1 MNTKNF
7 IYLFFILLSFNQLI
21 AGTGGSTY
29 SRYGIGD
36 LQYHSNATTR
46 GMGGTAIANLSPF
59 TSNRL
64 NPAGWTQ
71 INRTRFSADLFFQGF
86 SIDDG
91 TQKSFLSGINY
102 YGFDFAIPISDSNG
116 IVIAAGLL
124 PYSKVD
130 YNIVTKGTFNN
141 FNYDLNYSGEGGVST
156 AYIGGSYSPIPQL
169 HFGAKFNYFFG
180 NINHQIKQTFT
191 SGDANSFE
199 LHRVNKLFGIN
210 GTAGVIYTGLNEI
223 LNLSVSEK
231 INVGFLI
238 STPSNLNA
246 ELNRYYKY
254 YAGGNII
261 TRDSILIEENKF
273 KIPLALGLGVSYT
286 TNSRYHFAA
295 DFYTQDWSKTKM
307 LRDMPGTLKKNQRIS
322 AGAELLPLFGTKVSD
337 FNRIGLRLGFY
348 QNQTYY
354 LVQNQKINELGFTA
368 GIDFPIFGETRI
380 AVAFDYS
387 TRGTTSLQ
395 KDNIYRVSFGIN
407 GAELWFLRPEE
418 E

>member
-36 LQYHSNATTR
+36 LQYHSNTTTR
-46 GMGGTAIANLSPF
+46 GMGGTAIVKLSSLH
-59 TSNRL
+59 SNRL

-71 INRTRFSADLFFQGF
+71 INRTRFSADLFYQGL

-91 TQKSFLSGINY
+91 RQKSFFSGINY
-102 YGFDFAIPISDSNG
+102 YGFDFAIPISDSDG
-116 IVIAAGLL
+116 IVVAAGLL

-130 YNIVTKGTFNN
+130 YNIVTKGTYNDFK
-141 FNYDLNYSGEGGVST
+141 YDLNYIGEGGLST
-156 AYIGGSYSPIPQL
+156 AYIGGSYSPIAEL
-169 HFGAKFNYFFG
+169 HIGVKFNYFFG

-199 LHRVNKLFGIN
+199 LQRINKLFGIN
-210 GTAGVIYTGLNEI
+210 GTAGLIYTGLDEMLK
-223 LNLSVSEK
+223 LNVSEK

-238 STPSNLNA
+238 SAPTNLNA

-261 TRDSILIEENKF
+261 TRDTILIDETKF

-286 TNSRYHFAA
+286 TNNRYHFAA
-295 DFYTQDWSKTKM
+295 DFYTQDWSKTEM
-307 LRDMPGTLKKNQRIS
+307 LSDMPGRLKKNQRIS
-322 AGAELLPLFGTKVSD
+322 AGAELIPESGTKVSD
-337 FNRIGLRLGFY
+337 FDRVGLRLGFY

-354 LVQNQKINELGFTA
+354 LIQNQKINEVGFTA
-368 GIDFPIFGETRI
+368 GIDFPIFGETRL

-387 TRGTTSLQ
+387 TRGTSSIQ

-407 GAELWFLRPEE
+407 GAELWFVRPEE

>member
-36 LQYHSNATTR
+36 LQYNGNTSTR
-46 GMGGTAIANLSPF
+46 GMGGTAIASLSPF
-59 TSNRL
+59 SSNRL

-71 INRTRFSADLFFQGF
+71 INRTRFSADLFYQGI

-91 TQKSFLSGINY
+91 KQKSFLSGINY
-102 YGFDFAIPISDSNG
+102 YGFDFAVPVSDTNG

-130 YNIVTKGTFNN
+130 YNIVTKGSFNN
-141 FNYDLNYSGEGGVST
+141 FNYDLTYIGEGGLSA

-169 HFGAKFNYFFG
+169 HIGLKFNYLFG
-180 NINHQIKQTFT
+180 NINHQINQIFASGEAT
-191 SGDANSFE
+191 SFD
-199 LHRVNKLFGIN
+199 LHRVQKLFGIN
-210 GTAGVIYTGLNEI
+210 GTAGIIYSGLNDVNI
-223 LNLSVSEK
+223 
-231 INVGFLI
+231 GFLI
-238 STPSNLNA
+238 STPSNLTA
-246 ELNRYYKY
+246 ELNRYYNYKD
-254 YAGGNII
+254 GGNII
-261 TRDSILIEENKF
+261 TRDSILFEENNF
-273 KIPLALGLGVSYT
+273 KIPLAVGLGVSYT

-295 DFYTQDWSKTKM
+295 DFYTQDWSKTEM
-307 LRDMPGTLKKNQRIS
+307 LRDMSGTLKKNQRIS
-322 AGAELLPLFGTKVSD
+322 AGAELLPVSGTKVSD
-337 FNRIGLRLGFY
+337 FDRVGLRFGFF

-368 GIDFPIFGETRI
+368 GIDFPIFGETRL

-395 KDNIYRVSFGIN
+395 KDNIYRISFGIN
-407 GAELWFLRPEE
+407 GAELWFLRPVEE
-418 E
+418 